1 MAADNHDHK
10 PPHGRC
16 TDVVGDTLIG
26 YDGVLEARLDY
37 NEARFQ
43 ITYDPRVLEDAQA
56 QEIAEEAAHRAWE
69 RVQHCPLAGTKACS
83 QCAAHLAKDL
93 TRFFGRP
100 PKVVLENGVLAA
112 RLPVRAPLKATA
124 AAEIAPPPKA
134 TSARRGWSKITWEV
148 ILTAVTLISLLGA
161 VAAEHLAAPPWLSAT
176 LFGLAY
182 AAGGYFGFV
191 DGVELLITEREIDVD
206 LLMVFAA
213 LGAALVGQ
221 PADGAVLLFLFSL
234 SNTLQSYAL
243 GRTRRAIESLMDLR
257 PPVATRKAENGEWE
271 TVPVE
276 KLRLGDIVL
285 VRPGER
291 FPIDGEVV
299 AGVTEVDQSPITG
312 ESVPVLKEPGDKVF
326 AATVNATGA
335 VEVRVTH
342 LAQETTLAKIV
353 QMVEEAQEAK
363 AKTQRALE
371 NFERKYAKFVLGGA
385 VLLAA
390 VPPLALGEPFGR
402 AFYRAM
408 TWLVVASPCALV
420 ISTPAT
426 ILSAIANGARKGVLF
441 KGGAH
446 LERTAALEVVAFD
459 KTGTLTVGEPS
470 VQGVYPAGGVDEN
483 DLLRLVAALEARS
496 EHPIARAL
504 VHAAKKHGLE
514 IPPSSDFRA
523 VVGQGVQGKVED
535 EPLWVGNE
543 RMFAERNVPIPAD
556 LQEKMASLE
565 AQGQTVVAAYRP
577 EREQWLG
584 LLAVADSLRPEAAD
598 VVAKLHA
605 LGIKHVVM
613 LTGDNEQVAAAI
625 AAKVGV
631 DEFYA
636 ELLPRDKVRV
646 LERLQK
652 QYGATAM
659 VGDGVNDA
667 PALALADV
675 GIAMGGAGTDVALET
690 ADVVLMA
697 DNLHHLPY
705 AIGLARKARRV
716 VWQNL
721 TFAMGVIVLLVASA
735 FGAGLTLPWGVVGHE
750 GSTVLV
756 VLNGLRLLNYKEPPP
771 KPYSKDLTTA
781 AAGAD
786 H

>member
-1 MAADNHDHK
+1 MSTDHIK
-10 PPHGRC
+10 IPEVRC
-16 TDVVGDTLIG
+16 TDIVGDTLIG
-26 YDGVLEARLDY
+26 YDGVLETRLDY
-37 NEARFQ
+37 EHARLQ
-43 ITYDPRVLEDAQA
+43 ITYDPRLLEDAQA
-56 QEIAEEAAHRAWE
+56 QEIAQEAAHRAWA
-69 RVQHCPLAGTKACS
+69 RVQHCPLAGTTTCND
-83 QCAAHLAKDL
+83 CAARLAQDL
-93 TRFFGRP
+93 TQFFGQP
-100 PKVVLENGVLAA
+100 PKVVLQENGTLVA
-112 RLPVRAPLKATA
+112 RLPRRAT
-124 AAEIAPPPKA
+124 
-134 TSARRGWSKITWEV
+134 
-148 ILTAVTLISLLGA
+148 LTAVAEAEITPPPQPAPARRRWSKLTWETLLTITTLVALLGA
-161 VAAEHLAAPPWLSAT
+161 VAAGHLAAPPWVSTA
-176 LFGLAY
+176 LFVLAY

-191 DGVELLITEREIDVD
+191 EGIELLLTEREIDVD
-206 LLMVFAA
+206 LLMVVAA

-257 PPVATRKAENGEWE
+257 PPTATVKTEKGWE
-271 TVPVE
+271 TLPVE
-276 KLRLGDIVL
+276 KLRLGDIVM

-299 AGVTEVDQSPITG
+299 AGTTEVDQSPITG

-326 AATVNATGA
+326 AATVNTTGT

-342 LAQETTLAKIV
+342 LAQESTLAKIV

-371 NFERKYAKFVLGGA
+371 DFERRYAKFVLGGA
-385 VLLAA
+385 VLLTA
-390 VPPLALGEPFGR
+390 VPPLVFHEPFDI

-446 LERTAALEVVAFD
+446 LERTATLEVVAFD
-459 KTGTLTVGEPS
+459 KTGTLTVGEPQ
-470 VQGVYPAGGVDEN
+470 VQGVHPTEDVDE
-483 DLLRLVAALEARS
+483 DELLRLVAALESRS

-504 VHAAKKHGLE
+504 VHAAQQRGLE
-514 IPPSSDFRA
+514 IPPSADFRA
-523 VVGQGVQGKVED
+523 VVGQGVQGTVAG
-535 EPLWVGNE
+535 EPLWVGNV
-543 RMFAERNVPIPAD
+543 RMFHEREVPLPASLAEQIA
-556 LQEKMASLE
+556 ALE
-565 AQGQTVVAAYRP
+565 AQGQTVVIAYRP
-577 EREQWLG
+577 ETRRWLG
-584 LLAVADSLRPEAAD
+584 LIAVADSLRPEAAD
-598 VVAKLHA
+598 VVKKLHD
-605 LGIKHVVM
+605 LGVKHVVM

-636 ELLPRDKVRV
+636 ELLPKDKVRV

-652 QYGATAM
+652 QYGPTAM

-756 VLNGLRLLNYKEPPP
+756 VLNGLRLLGYR
-771 KPYSKDLTTA
+771 
-781 AAGAD
+781 G
-786 H
+786 

>member
-1 MAADNHDHK
+1 MNVKPRDHDF
-10 PPHGRC
+10 PNGRC
-16 TDVVGDTLIG
+16 TDVVADTVIG
-26 YDGVLEARLDY
+26 YDGVLETRLDY
-37 NEARFQ
+37 NRARLQ

-56 QEIAEEAAHRAWE
+56 REIAEEAAHQAWE
-69 RVQHCPLAGTKACS
+69 RVQHCPLASTPACS
-83 QCAAHLAKDL
+83 ECAAQMADDL
-93 TRFFGRP
+93 TRFFGQRP
-100 PKVVLENGVLAA
+100 RVVLQDGTLVV
-112 RLPVRAPLKATA
+112 RLPRRAPFQATVEAEITPPPSVRARP
-124 AAEIAPPPKA
+124 
-134 TSARRGWSKITWEV
+134 RRGWSKLTWETV
-148 ILTAVTLISLLGA
+148 LTITTLVALLGA
-161 VAAEHLAAPPWLSAT
+161 VAVSRLPAPPWVSAM
-176 LFGLAY
+176 LFVVAY

-191 DGVELLITEREIDVD
+191 EGVDLLVTEREIDVD
-206 LLMVFAA
+206 LLMIVAA

-221 PADGAVLLFLFSL
+221 PADGAILLFLFSL

-257 PPVATRKAENGEWE
+257 PPVATVKSAEGWR

-276 KLRLGDIVL
+276 QLRLGDIVM

-291 FPIDGEVV
+291 FPVDGEVV

-326 AATVNATGA
+326 AATVNSSGT

-342 LAQETTLAKIV
+342 LAQESTLAKIV
-353 QMVEEAQEAK
+353 QLVEEAQEAK

-371 NFERKYAKFVLGGA
+371 NFERNYAKFVLGGA
-385 VLLAA
+385 VLLTA
-390 VPPLALGEPFGR
+390 VPPLLLRQPFDA

-446 LERTAALEVVAFD
+446 LERTATLEVVAFD
-459 KTGTLTVGEPS
+459 KTGTLTMGEPQL
-470 VQGVYPAGGVDEN
+470 QGVYPAEGVSADE
-483 DLLRLVAALEARS
+483 LLRMVAALESRS

-504 VHAAKKHGLE
+504 VHAAQQQGLE

-523 VVGQGVQGKVED
+523 VVGQGVQGTVD
-535 EPLWVGNE
+535 DAMLWVGNE
-543 RMFAERNVPIPAD
+543 RMFHEREVPIPAA
-556 LQEKMASLE
+556 LREQMASLE

-577 EREQWLG
+577 DERRWLG

-598 VVAKLHA
+598 VVEKLHA

-636 ELLPRDKVRV
+636 ELLPKDKVRV
-646 LERLQK
+646 LEHLQK
-652 QYGATAM
+652 QYGPTAM

-721 TFAMGVIVLLVASA
+721 TFAMGVIVFLVASA

-756 VLNGLRLLNYKEPPP
+756 VLNGLRLLGYR
-771 KPYSKDLTTA
+771 
-781 AAGAD
+781 G
-786 H
+786 

>member
-1 MAADNHDHK
+1 MSTHEHPDEF
-10 PPHGRC
+10 PRGRC

-26 YDGVLEARLDY
+26 YDGVLETRLDY
-37 NEARFQ
+37 DRARLQ
-43 ITYDPRVLEDAQA
+43 ITYDPRRLEDAQA
-56 QEIAEEAAHRAWE
+56 RQIAQEAAHHAWE
-69 RVQHCPLAGTKACS
+69 RVQHCPLAGTASCND
-83 QCAAHLAKDL
+83 CAARLTHDL
-93 TRFFGRP
+93 TRFFGQP
-100 PKVVLENGVLAA
+100 PKVVLQDGTLVA
-112 RLPVRAPLKATA
+112 RLPRRAPLQATA
-124 AAEIAPPPKA
+124 EAAITRPPRKA
-134 TSARRGWSKITWEV
+134 ARPRWNKLTWETL
-148 ILTAVTLISLLGA
+148 LTVTTLAALLGA
-161 VAAEHLAAPPWLSAT
+161 LAAARLAAPPWVSTA
-176 LFGLAY
+176 LFVLAY

-191 DGVELLITEREIDVD
+191 DGVELLLTEREIDVD
-206 LLMVFAA
+206 LLMVVAA

-243 GRTRRAIESLMDLR
+243 GRTRRAIASLMDLR
-257 PPVATRKAENGEWE
+257 PPTATVQTENGWE
-271 TVPVE
+271 TLPVE
-276 KLRLGDIVL
+276 RLRLGDVVM

-299 AGVTEVDQSPITG
+299 AGKTEVDQSPITG
-312 ESVPVLKEPGDKVF
+312 ESVPVFKEPGDKVF
-326 AATVNATGA
+326 AATVNTTGT

-342 LAQETTLAKIV
+342 LAQESTLAKIV
-353 QMVEEAQEAK
+353 QLVEEAQEAK

-371 NFERKYAKFVLGGA
+371 TFERRYAKFVLGGA
-385 VLLAA
+385 ALLAV
-390 VPPLALGEPFGR
+390 VPPLAFHTPFSP

-459 KTGTLTVGEPS
+459 KTGTLTVGEPQ
-470 VQGVYPAGGVDEN
+470 VQGVYPAEGIDEN

-504 VHAAKKHGLE
+504 THAARARGLE
-514 IPPSSDFRA
+514 IPPSADFRA
-523 VVGQGVQGKVED
+523 VIGQGVQGTVD
-535 EPLWVGNE
+535 GAPLWVGNA
-543 RMFAERNVPIPAD
+543 RMFHERAISLPAP
-556 LQEKMASLE
+556 LREQASALE
-565 AQGQTVVAAYRP
+565 AGGQTVVIAYRP
-577 EREQWLG
+577 AEKRWLG
-584 LLAVADSLRPEAAD
+584 LVAVADTLRPEAAE
-598 VVAKLHA
+598 VVRKLHA
-605 LGIKHVVM
+605 LGVRHVVM
-613 LTGDNEQVAAAI
+613 LTGDNEPVAAAI

-631 DEFYA
+631 DEFHA
-636 ELLPRDKVRV
+636 ELLPKDKVRV
-646 LERLQK
+646 LKHLQK
-652 QYGATAM
+652 QYGAVAM

-721 TFAMGVIVLLVASA
+721 TFAMGVIVFLVASA

-756 VLNGLRLLNYKEPPP
+756 VLNGLRLLGYR
-771 KPYSKDLTTA
+771 
-781 AAGAD
+781 G
-786 H
+786 